1 MLVNVPGALDNA
13 CLLRLCPVAL
23 ELFQSLSQH
32 FRASTFD
39 RIAITVA
46 GPRIPINQNRKNYP
60 LTLRVYMAITNSKN
74 PLLLPNLSI
83 TTHPTTHISSYLQLP
98 ALSMYSGYSANQ
110 SLTNIPFIADGG
122 SNHSARFPDLS
133 SPPVTNQQ
141 QQQYGG

>member
-1 MLVNVPGALDNA
+1 MS
-13 CLLRLCPVAL
+13 RR
-23 ELFQSLSQH
+23 S
-32 FRASTFD
+32 RT
-39 RIAITVA
+39 
-46 GPRIPINQNRKNYP
+46 IPIVVPALPGFNIRPKNTHQPKPQELSVDFGSLYFSSKP
-60 LTLRVYMAITNSKN
+60 YHSMAITNSKN